1 MPPTVQLMVRTD
13 CHLCAVARDVLERV
27 LPWYGIEAS
36 YVDIDDD
43 PELRAEYGDRVPVT
57 LINGKEHGYF
67 DVDEKRL
74 RAALDAL
81 SKR

>member
-1 MPPTVQLMVRTD
+1 MPPTVELMVRAD
-13 CHLCAVARDVLERV
+13 CHLCAVARDVLGRV
-27 LPWYGIEAS
+27 LPSYGIVAS
-36 YVDIDDD
+36 YVDVDAD

-74 RAALDAL
+74 RASLDAL
-81 SKR
+81 T